1 MSCPKGA
8 MERPPTGKTGD
19 SAYKSIVAENE
30 ERVNHKAAFLA
41 ARDAEYAA
49 WKEKNGV
56 VDVRTETTDAETGVT
71 VVRECRGMV
80 CGGAM
85 SRDFGKMYNIA
96 PIAKM
101 TKWQKRRLRDP
112 RRSKGWHERD
122 TRRKVSQSVL
132 DAITEKWGE

>member
-1 MSCPKGA
+1 MSCRTG
-8 MERPPTGKTGD
+8 ESTRYPTGKTGD
-19 SAYKSIVAENE
+19 VFYKGLLAENE

-49 WKEKNGV
+49 WKEQNGV

-85 SRDFGKMYNIA
+85 SIDLGKMYNVA
-96 PIAKM
+96 P
-101 TKWQKRRLRDP
+101 TFGRTRGQQRNLRDP

-132 DAITEKWGE
+132 DAIMEKWGE